1 MNEHSFFILLPDTL
15 AQQSQQCCHKAKSG
29 KLFSYMSNK
38 LVNRIQLWF
47 DSLRQTNSHCS
58 TEDKF
63 ECSGLAISQSRYCSY
78 SGSAWHLVDDISRCS
93 SSRGSVSRD
102 EEAPV
107 ETCSCWDM
115 SRSLLEINFRPQKH
129 CSSVLVLLGLTMVYL
144 ARVSTCPCSQ
154 VALNSVSRTGLLW
167 RLVEE
172 NRPKTSVHWKKVKT

>member
-1 MNEHSFFILLPDTL
+1 M
-15 AQQSQQCCHKAKSG
+15 
-29 KLFSYMSNK
+29 
-38 LVNRIQLWF
+38 VNCIQLWL
-47 DSLRQTNSHCS
+47 DSLRQINSHKS
-58 TEDKF
+58 TPYKF
-63 ECSGLAISQSRYCSY
+63 ECNGFCDCPIPILAATVAGY
-78 SGSAWHLVDDISRCS
+78 WHLVDDISRCS

-154 VALNSVSRTGLLW
+154 VALNSVSRTAVQGHSGGLS
-167 RLVEE
+167 R
-172 NRPKTSVHWKKVKT
+172 KTGPRRVFIGRR

>member
-1 MNEHSFFILLPDTL
+1 MNENSFFILLPDSDTL

-29 KLFSYMSNK
+29 KLFSYMSNT
-38 LVNRIQLWF
+38 LVNRIQLRF
-47 DSLRQTNSHCS
+47 DSLRQTESHFS

-63 ECSGLAISQSRYCSY
+63 ECSGFAISKSRYCSS

-93 SSRGSVSRD
+93 SSRGSVSKD

-107 ETCSCWDM
+107 ETCSVQICPDHCLI
-115 SRSLLEINFRPQKH
+115 SFRRQRH
-129 CSSVLVLLGLTMVYL
+129 CISTLVLVRLTIVYL

-154 VALNSVSRTGLLW
+154 VSWNSGTCSIP

-172 NRPKTSVHWKKVKT
+172 NRPTTSIHWKKMKK

>member
-93 SSRGSVSRD
+93 SSRGSVSKD

-107 ETCSCWDM
+107 ETCSCPDL
-115 SRSLLEINFRPQKH
+115 SRSLLDKFQASKTLH
-129 CSSVLVLLGLTMVYL
+129 FFSGSVE
-144 ARVSTCPCSQ
+144 AH
-154 VALNSVSRTGLLW
+154 TGLL
-167 RLVEE
+167 RLGFYMPMFPSFMEFRYMLNPE
-172 NRPKTSVHWKKVKT
+172 AC